1 MFGTK
6 KFIISISVFLLCVMN
21 ASAKPVVDIKQW
33 QTENGA
39 KVMHVYL
46 PEISMV
52 DIDVIFSAG
61 SARDA
66 NNYGLAYLTNQ
77 MLNEGTVKQSASEVA
92 ESFEKIG
99 AKFSTAISKDQAH
112 VFLRSLTDGKYL
124 SPAIAN
130 FTDVIIHP
138 DFPKINFERVKNES
152 LTAIQESK
160 QNPSIVADEAYHQLV
175 YGKHPYAHPSIGNEQ
190 SIQQTTIENIRKFY
204 QQYYV
209 AENALIVIVGNL
221 KRDQAERISNQI
233 IAELPKG
240 KKASHQLI
248 IRVQEPNK

>member
-77 MLNEGTVKQSASEVA
+77 M
-92 ESFEKIG
+92 
-99 AKFSTAISKDQAH
+99 
-112 VFLRSLTDGKYL
+112 
-124 SPAIAN
+124 
-130 FTDVIIHP
+130 
-138 DFPKINFERVKNES
+138 
-152 LTAIQESK
+152 
-160 QNPSIVADEAYHQLV
+160 
-175 YGKHPYAHPSIGNEQ
+175 
-190 SIQQTTIENIRKFY
+190 
-204 QQYYV
+204 
-209 AENALIVIVGNL
+209 
-221 KRDQAERISNQI
+221 
-233 IAELPKG
+233 
-240 KKASHQLI
+240 
-248 IRVQEPNK
+248 